1 MVAVPL
7 VFSLQEAAQAGMSR
21 ASIRHAL
28 RRGKLVRLR
37 VGIYCDASFWHRSE
51 QVPAARHALEVR
63 AALIALRR
71 PGWASHYSAARLL
84 ELPVPYGQ
92 PDVVTISQSDRS
104 AGRRAYPNLR
114 LRTSWI
120 DERDATTGWGVPV
133 LGAGRTCLDIAREFG
148 FAAGLVLADAALVH
162 GTADRA
168 DFERVAAGMGRW
180 SGVGDV
186 DLVAHHATGRRESPI
201 ESRSFAAFVDFGLP
215 LPQCNQ
221 WIIGDEHSRG
231 GVRSDFVW
239 KPHRLVGE
247 ADGRVKYVD
256 PRRSPELT
264 LVEEKTRQVRI
275 EEQGFVVVRWSGA
288 EIEHRPDVV
297 IDRIVRGS
305 RVASAM
311 YGVPPLHAERA
322 VA

>member
-1 MVAVPL
+1 MFAVRL
-7 VFSLQEAAQAGMSR
+7 VFSLQEAEQAGMSR

-28 RRGKLVRLR
+28 RLGKLVRLR
-37 VGIYCDASFWHRSE
+37 AGVYCDASFWHRSDE
-51 QVPAARHALEVR
+51 VPAARHALEVR

-71 PGWASHYSAARLL
+71 PGWASHYSAAKLL

-92 PDVVTISQSDRS
+92 PEVITISQQDRS

-120 DERDATTGWGVPV
+120 NEQDTTTRWGVPV

-148 FAAGLVLADAALVH
+148 FAAGLVLADAALAH
-162 GTADRA
+162 GAADRP
-168 DFERVAAGMGRW
+168 DFERIAAGMRHW
-180 SGVGDV
+180 SGVGNV
-186 DLVAHHATGRRESPI
+186 DLVAHHASGRRESPI

-221 WIIGDEHSRG
+221 WIIGDERSRG

-239 KPHRLVGE
+239 KPHRVVGE

-256 PRRSPELT
+256 PRRSPEVILI
-264 LVEEKTRQVRI
+264 EEKTRQARI
-275 EEQGFVVVRWSGA
+275 EELGFVVVRWSGA
-288 EIEHRPDVV
+288 EIEHRPEVV

-311 YGVPPLHAERA
+311 YRVPPLLAAKA